1 VQIAASRLTATATA
15 KGERMALSEHQVIEA
30 LRPVSDPELHVSI
43 VELDMIRRVDIRR
56 GRVTVTVALT
66 VPGCPLK
73 DEITRRVTSALAPL
87 RGVRDVK
94 VELTVMTPQELE
106 AVRARLLAR
115 NGGPV
120 HGPEAWHTGDRAAA
134 GAPGA
139 ARASTSPTAPPLGHE
154 SGRPNSF
161 GSGSR
166 TRIIG
171 ISSGKGGVG
180 KSSVTVNLGVAL
192 ASAGHDVAVLD
203 ADVYGFSIP
212 GMLGIDAEPTIR
224 DKKMVPPEAFG
235 VRCMSMGFFVD
246 DDQPVIWR
254 GPMLHKALE
263 QFLVDV
269 DWGEPEFL
277 LIDMPPGTGDVALS
291 MAQYLPASEVYVVT
305 TPQIAARRVAQR
317 SAYMARK
324 VNLPLRGVI
333 ENMSWFTG
341 DDGSRQA
348 LFGEGGG
355 IELADELGVPLLGQ
369 IPLTP
374 ALRRGGD
381 EGRPLTATDP
391 DSEAGVVFANIAK
404 ELIAR
409 GPARIFRPELTIR

>member
-1 VQIAASRLTATATA
+1 VALT
-15 KGERMALSEHQVIEA
+15 EHQVMEA

-43 VELDMIRRVDIRR
+43 VELDMVRGVDIRR

-66 VPGCPLK
+66 VPGCPLRE
-73 DEITRRVTSALAPL
+73 EITRRVTSALSTL
-87 RGVRDVK
+87 SGVKEVK
-94 VELTVMTPQELE
+94 VDLTVMTPHEL
-106 AVRARLLAR
+106 AALRSRLLAR
-115 NGGPV
+115 SGGHAHDPA
-120 HGPEAWHTGDRAAA
+120 AWGQDTRGAHSGGTSATAAPRS
-134 GAPGA
+134 G
-139 ARASTSPTAPPLGHE
+139 PPLGHE
-154 SGRPNSF
+154 EGRPNPF
-161 GSGSR
+161 GPQSR
-166 TRIIG
+166 TRVVG

-180 KSSVTVNLGVAL
+180 KSSVTVNLAVVL
-192 ASAGHDVAVLD
+192 ARAGHDVAVLD

-212 GMLGIDAEPTIR
+212 GMLGVRTEPSVR
-224 DKKMVPPEAFG
+224 DRKMIPPEAYG

-269 DWGEPEFL
+269 DWGDPEFL

-305 TPQIAARRVAQR
+305 TPQAAARRVAQR
-317 SAYMARK
+317 SAYMAK
-324 VNLPLRGVI
+324 KINLPLRGVI
-333 ENMSWFTG
+333 ENMSWLRAA
-341 DDGSRQA
+341 DGTRQL

-355 IELADELGVPLLGQ
+355 PELAAELGVPLLGQ
-369 IPLTP
+369 IPLAP

-381 EGRPLTATDP
+381 EGRPLAATEP
-391 DSEAGVVFANIAK
+391 DCEAAQAFAAIATT
-404 ELIAR
+404 LVAR